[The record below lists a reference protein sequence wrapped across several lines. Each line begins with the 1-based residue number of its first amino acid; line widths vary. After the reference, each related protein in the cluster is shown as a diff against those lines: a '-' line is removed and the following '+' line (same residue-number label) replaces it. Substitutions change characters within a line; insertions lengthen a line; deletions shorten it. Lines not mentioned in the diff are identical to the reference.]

1 MINIITKYKGIIMNN
16 TKFIN
21 RNSRHFKHKPIVK
34 KDQFEIYTHS
44 EDHKLI
50 SNIFTDLLNL
60 NPKID
65 NFETKND
72 KYGGYSIS
80 DIINYIYNY
89 KHYLFAISD
98 YYYNDIKFSFNL
110 SGINLT
116 LIITKEDIEILKT
129 FKVGNLCCAK
139 CGNSY
144 QYMKRCS
151 GCTFVKYCNND
162 CQHNDWHHH
171 QKICKHLQKV
181 RSFKNE
187 YSDTP
192 IGVRFIEKTCDI
204 IITETTEG
212 FIKKM
217 KDIKDKRKSKSI
229 IPRMY
234 ILTGE
239 FPYGVRVRSGTMYVY
254 SK

>member
-1 MINIITKYKGIIMNN
+1 MNN

-21 RNSRHFKHKPIVK
+21 RKIYYFKCIPIVK
-34 KDQFEIYTHS
+34 KDQIEQLDQIELYINS
-44 EDHKLI
+44 EDHKRI

-98 YYYNDIKFSFNL
+98 YYYNNTNFSFNL

-116 LIITKEDIEILKT
+116 LTITKEDIKILKT

-139 CGNSY
+139 CGNY
-144 QYMKRCS
+144 YPYMKRCS

-171 QKICKHLQKV
+171 QKICKNLQKI
-181 RSFKNE
+181 RSFKNKL
-187 YSDTP
+187 SDTP
-192 IGVRFIEKTCDI
+192 IGVSFIDKTGNSLM
-204 IITETTEG
+204 TETTEQ

-229 IPRMY
+229 IPHMY
-234 ILTGE
+234 ILTNESPIGI
-239 FPYGVRVRSGTMYVY
+239 RSTPIGIRSATTYTY
-254 SK
+254 NN